1 MGSKSID
8 ANDAVNKAKKMS
20 LLDNSRQNLE
30 NPPLHCLNWINP
42 PLNDCISIYFLFW
55 METWLDS
62 GLSVLSMCVSV
73 AWHRQS
79 RVAVDSGVQHQELRE
94 EGATTTTAHN
104 TTTTLVPVWPDPS
117 PSIGTS
123 PPIPQAVKYFLCG
136 EKLFWWFKSNRRS
149 STVLF
154 CESGIHGGGAPR
166 VKAEIFKALSEFP
179 NDNWAI
185 VYNPT

>member
-1 MGSKSID
+1 
-8 ANDAVNKAKKMS
+8 
-20 LLDNSRQNLE
+20 
-30 NPPLHCLNWINP
+30 
-42 PLNDCISIYFLFW
+42 

-123 PPIPQAVKYFLCG
+123 PPIPQAVKYFLCD
-136 EKLFWWFKSNRRS
+136 EKLFWWLKATGAVQQSYSVKVGSMVVGRAGWKQKFSKLYLNFLM
-149 STVLF
+149 TIGPLF
-154 CESGIHGGGAPR
+154 IILLNCVTHHTWKYLTS
-166 VKAEIFKALSEFP
+166 LSEAKMF
-179 NDNWAI
+179 
-185 VYNPT
+185 

>member
-1 MGSKSID
+1 MGSKIYWCKWCSKQSKKRASVIIPD
-8 ANDAVNKAKKMS
+8 KIWNVN
-20 LLDNSRQNLE
+20 RNLSW
-30 NPPLHCLNWINP
+30 CLTGIKP
-42 PLNDCISIYFLFW
+42 FLNDCISIYFLFW

-123 PPIPQAVKYFLCG
+123 PPIPQAVKYFLCDA
-136 EKLFWWFKSNRRS
+136 KLFWWFKSNRRS
-149 STVLF
+149 STVIL
-154 CESGIHGGGAPR
+154 CESGIHGVGAR
-166 VKAEIFKALSEFP
+166 
-179 NDNWAI
+179 
-185 VYNPT
+185 